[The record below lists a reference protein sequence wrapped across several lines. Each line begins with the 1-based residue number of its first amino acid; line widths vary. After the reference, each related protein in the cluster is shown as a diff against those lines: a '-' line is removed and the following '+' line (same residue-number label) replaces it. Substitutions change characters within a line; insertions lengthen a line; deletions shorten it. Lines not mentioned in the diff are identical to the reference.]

1 MYMID
6 PAHLTKVCTIY
17 SGYTYTQNSVTVGAT
32 TCKATSSTSTSCNS
46 EQAVTAG

>member
-17 SGYTYTQNSVTVGAT
+17 SGLYLYTEFCYCRSN
-32 TCKATSSTSTSCNS
+32 NM
-46 EQAVTAG
+46 